1 MTVLSVAYPFA
12 RVSSDSIG
20 GAEQIAASL
29 DRSLVLTGHRSI
41 VIAAAG
47 SEILGELVSVPVP
60 AGIITESTRAEAERH
75 HRRTIDEVL
84 ARERVDIVHCHGLDF
99 FRYLPEARVPVLAT
113 LHLPISFYPREIFSV
128 NRPDTWLHCVSAS
141 QQQDCPTSAMLL
153 PPIPNGVDIPRQFKT
168 IRRGGFAL
176 ALGRICPEK
185 GFHLAIDAARQAAVP
200 LILGGAVYPYQTH
213 IEYFEKEICP
223 RLDDDRVFAGALAR
237 AQKLKLMAQA
247 RCLLIPSLVAETSS
261 LVAMEALASGLPVI
275 AFPAGALA
283 DIVEHGRT
291 GFLVSNVEEMS
302 AAIRETDRIDRGVC
316 RRTALQSFSSETMFR
331 SYLAAY
337 RAAIRKSAL

>member
-20 GAEQIAASL
+20 GAEQTAASL

-47 SEILGELVSVPVP
+47 SEILGELVPVPVP
-60 AGIITESTRAEAERH
+60 AGIITESTRAEAERQ

-128 NRPDTWLHCVSAS
+128 NRPDTWLHCVSES
-141 QQQDCPTSAMLL
+141 QQQNCPASAMLL

-200 LILGGAVYPYQTH
+200 LILGGAVYPYQTP
-213 IEYFEKEICP
+213 IEYYEKQICP
-223 RLDDDRVFAGALAR
+223 SIHANRVFAGELAR
-237 AQKLKLMAQA
+237 AQKLKLMAHA

-261 LVAMEALASGLPVI
+261 LVAMEALASELPVI

-302 AAIRETDRIDRGVC
+302 AAIRETGRIDRRVC